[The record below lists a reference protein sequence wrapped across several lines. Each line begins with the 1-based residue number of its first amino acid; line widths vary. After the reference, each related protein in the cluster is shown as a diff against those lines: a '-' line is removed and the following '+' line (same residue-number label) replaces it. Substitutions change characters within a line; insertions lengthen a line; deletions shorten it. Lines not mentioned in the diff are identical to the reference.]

1 MRKDIG
7 YSLGQHMVSAVI
19 AAVLV
24 LGALLVLGVP
34 IGQWGAASGTT
45 VDAQEQPVARPAA
58 TTPRLNYQGRLLDGD
73 GQPQPDGDYA
83 MSFALYPVADGGSPL
98 WSESKT
104 VTVQDG
110 VFSTLLGDTTVL
122 NTTILNGQDLWLGI
136 TIGADPEMT
145 PRQPL
150 AFTPYSV
157 YALDASTVGGQP
169 ASAFAP
175 VDHAHD
181 QLPIAYGYLN
191 NFFPTN
197 IDNTY
202 NVASMQWDSTLERY
216 EIDLQDDSFAIFRNT
231 AVVSL
236 LGDAGSCPAGASIR
250 LSSGNGDLVVY
261 VVDASGN
268 NIECSFHFVIFE

>member
-1 MRKDIG
+1 
-7 YSLGQHMVSAVI
+7 MVSAVI

-24 LGALLVLGVP
+24 LGVLLMLGVP

-58 TTPRLNYQGRLLDGD
+58 TTPRLNYQGRLLDED

-122 NTTILNGQDLWLGI
+122 NTTILNGQELWLGV
-136 TIGADPEMT
+136 TVGADPEMT

-157 YALDASTVGGQP
+157 YAMDASTVGGQP

-191 NFFPTN
+191 RFFPTD

-202 NVASMQWDSTLERY
+202 NVASMQWNSSAKRY
-216 EIDLQDDSFAIFRNT
+216 EIDVQDDSFSIVGDT
-231 AVVSL
+231 VVVSL
-236 LGDAGSCPAGASIR
+236 LGNASSCPAGATVRFGSV
-250 LSSGNGDLVVY
+250 SGDLLVY

-268 NIECSFHFVIFE
+268 SIECSFNFVVFD